1 MEPFLNWRQI
11 PALSNP
17 EKLFKSY
24 KSLSSAINSGLVKT
38 AHDCSEGGLGVT
50 LAEMCIGGR
59 IGASIDLDGTGT
71 APFGPGWG
79 ESLGR
84 IVVAVSQENEQ
95 KFLDKMTGSK
105 TTFLGT
111 VDDTD
116 ALTITDGF
124 ESVISTV
131 KICSVVAEDT
141 GYDRVIFDVCSKS
154 SSSIWLWD
162 KLRS

>member
-1 MEPFLNWRQI
+1 MHKENGTVAGI
-11 PALSNP
+11 GGKVPALSDP

-24 KSLSSAINSGLVKT
+24 NSLSSAINSGLVKT

-59 IGASIDLDGTGT
+59 IGASIDLDGTGDCT
-71 APFGPGWG
+71 LWSRLWG

-116 ALTITDGF
+116 VLTITDGF
-124 ESVISTV
+124 ESVISTKV
-131 KICSVVAEDT
+131 QDMVQSWQKTLDMT
-141 GYDRVIFDVCSKS
+141 GGNF
-154 SSSIWLWD
+154 
-162 KLRS
+162 